1 MYDTRVLEKKLEDS
15 ATKNTDFAVD
25 GELTVTITV
34 HEYRKLVEDSV
45 RLNYTTS
52 ELDNTITKLNKLQN
66 RFDDLLCGF
75 ENEAHNECPTS
86 ETCISA

>member
-1 MYDTRVLEKKLEDS
+1 MYDTRVLEKKLEDG

-45 RLNYTTS
+45 RLKYTAD
-52 ELDNTITKLNKLQN
+52 ELDDTLIELSCLKSKYAKLCMD
-66 RFDDLLCGF
+66 RCDDPSCV
-75 ENEAHNECPTS
+75 EIE
-86 ETCISA
+86 